1 MNFLWPQAW
10 FLAALAVPVVL
21 LYLIRTRPK
30 QRTVSTLLFWEAV
43 SPPLRSSP
51 LWRKLRRLIS
61 LLLQLLFL
69 LLLIFALARPLPPW
83 QGRNAEAVVFVI
95 DASAS
100 MAAEDGGGRTRLR
113 EALDRLR
120 DRITHLRPD
129 DEAMLIV
136 AGDTPRIAAR
146 WSANR
151 RTLLDAAG
159 AVVPGG
165 RPADTGEALA
175 LADALAGIREEAV
188 IRFLTDDVFAARVAT
203 EAPLEIIRVGSPD
216 PVNTGLTHL
225 SARRSR
231 LDPGTVLARVALVR
245 SDEAGAG
252 SGADDGT
259 VLELRVN
266 GRIADRVPVRFGDE
280 NRMVRT
286 WSLPS
291 PGELRIEARIA
302 PPPEDALAADDTA
315 SVTLGAAER
324 ISVRLVSPPNLFL
337 EAALAAI
344 PFADAARVDP
354 DDLAGDPGADLHLFH
369 RATPPDG
376 FHPRAMVLIRPEG
389 EGDWGRR
396 LEGRAAE
403 SIITDWR
410 KESDPLRSAP
420 LETVVFSSFARYE
433 VPPGAEVFADSFGE
447 PVLFGEWS
455 GGRRWIVSAFGLEE
469 TDLVYRTVFPIL
481 IGNLVRSLNR
491 TAATAAAPL
500 PGENESRLR
509 ARATGGDGPGGGE
522 TAAAERRTGVFP
534 RLPLHGWILLAAAGW
549 TLLEWRLFHRR
560 ITE

>member
-10 FLAALAVPVVL
+10 FLAVLAAPVVL

-30 QRTVSTLLFWEAV
+30 QRTVSTLLFWEDV
-43 SPPLRSSP
+43 RPPLRSSP

-61 LLLQLLFL
+61 LLVQLLFL
-69 LLLIFALARPLPPW
+69 LLLILALARPLPPW
-83 QGRNAEAVVFVI
+83 QGRNAEAVVIVI

-100 MAAEDGGGRTRLR
+100 MAAETPDGRTRLR
-113 EALDRLR
+113 EALGRVR
-120 DRITHLRPD
+120 DRITNLRPD

-136 AGDTPRIAAR
+136 AGETPRIAAR
-146 WSANR
+146 WSSSR

-159 AVVPGG
+159 AVATG
-165 RPADTGEALA
+165 RGPADTAEALA
-175 LADALAGIREEAV
+175 LADALAGIRGDAV
-188 IRFLTDDVFAARVAT
+188 IHFLTDGVSAGRVRT
-203 EAPLEIIRVGSPD
+203 TAPLEIIRVGSPD
-216 PVNTGLTHL
+216 PVNMGLTHL

-231 LDPGTVLARVALVR
+231 LDAGTVLARVGLVR
-245 SDEAGAG
+245 SDEAGAE
-252 SGADDGT
+252 SVTDDQT

-266 GRIADRVPVRFGDE
+266 GRIADRTPVRFDDG

-291 PGELRIEARIA
+291 PGPLRIEARIV
-302 PPPEDALAADDTA
+302 PPPEDALAADDAA
-315 SVTLGAAER
+315 SVGLGAAER
-324 ISVRLVSPPNLFL
+324 VGVRLVSEPNLYL

-344 PFADAARVDP
+344 PFADATRVDP
-354 DDLAGDPGADLHLFH
+354 DDLAGDTDADLYLFH
-369 RATPPDG
+369 RSTPPDG

-389 EGDWGRR
+389 EGGWGRR
-396 LEGRAAE
+396 LEGRTAE
-403 SIITDWR
+403 AVVTDWR

-433 VPPGAEVFADSFGE
+433 TPPGAEVFAESFGE

-455 GGRRWIVSAFGLEE
+455 GGRRWIVAAFGLEE

-481 IGNLVRSLNR
+481 IGNLLRSLAR
-491 TAATAAAPL
+491 TDAADTAPL
-500 PGENESRLR
+500 PGENQSRLR
-509 ARATGGDGPGGGE
+509 ARTTGGEAGGVE
-522 TAAAERRTGVFP
+522 TTAAASRTGPFP
-534 RLPLHGWILLAAAGW
+534 RLPLHGWLLLAAAGW